1 MDSFDYGKALS
12 EMWTLGGKA
21 FLDAQEQALRAM
33 REGAAAMGLPAGMP
47 GGMPAGMPG
56 AGLPGMAMPGV
67 AMPGGLPGLAPPP
80 AFPNLAFD
88 AGEIGKAGQAL
99 AELWTS
105 ASDLAAALARRL
117 PQQPAPQGADA
128 AAGAAAATQAGAE
141 STVAA
146 TLRRMID
153 PRVWLSAGDD
163 MEEALQRMAEGPR
176 FADLWDNERRFA
188 GVFGAWMAL
197 RRRSL
202 EHQAVVLE
210 GWTTAARRFAER
222 LGERLGE
229 RAAQGE
235 APSPVA
241 SQRAAL
247 DLWIETANRT
257 LLEMQRSERYLESQA
272 QLLKASTELR
282 LAQQAVAEYYGR
294 MFGLPTRTELDDVH
308 RTVTELRRALRAVER
323 RLRQQ
328 QQQAATATATATEKP
343 AAAAAAAAAAMRASR
358 PAARRGKKTEEN

>member
-1 MDSFDYGKALS
+1 M
-12 EMWTLGGKA
+12 
-21 FLDAQEQALRAM
+21 
-33 REGAAAMGLPAGMP
+33 
-47 GGMPAGMPG
+47 
-56 AGLPGMAMPGV
+56 
-67 AMPGGLPGLAPPP
+67 
-80 AFPNLAFD
+80 
-88 AGEIGKAGQAL
+88 
-99 AELWTS
+99 
-105 ASDLAAALARRL
+105 
-117 PQQPAPQGADA
+117 
-128 AAGAAAATQAGAE
+128 
-141 STVAA
+141 AA
-146 TLRRMID
+146 TLRRMVD

-197 RRRSL
+197 RRRGL

-222 LGERLGE
+222 LGERAAAT
-229 RAAQGE
+229 AAQGE
-235 APSPVA
+235 ASPPVV

-247 DLWIETANRT
+247 DLWIETANRA

-308 RTVTELRRALRAVER
+308 RTVTELRRALRATQR

-328 QQQAATATATATEKP
+328 QQQR
-343 AAAAAAAAAAMRASR
+343 AAAAAAEAGAGRPARRPRPRRVRASR

>member
-1 MDSFDYGKALS
+1 M
-12 EMWTLGGKA
+12 
-21 FLDAQEQALRAM
+21 
-33 REGAAAMGLPAGMP
+33 
-47 GGMPAGMPG
+47 
-56 AGLPGMAMPGV
+56 
-67 AMPGGLPGLAPPP
+67 
-80 AFPNLAFD
+80 
-88 AGEIGKAGQAL
+88 
-99 AELWTS
+99 
-105 ASDLAAALARRL
+105 
-117 PQQPAPQGADA
+117 
-128 AAGAAAATQAGAE
+128 
-141 STVAA
+141 AA

-197 RRRSL
+197 RRRCL

-222 LGERLGE
+222 LGERSA

-235 APSPVA
+235 ASSPVA

-328 QQQAATATATATEKP
+328 QQ
-343 AAAAAAAAAAMRASR
+343 AAAAAAGGGAAGAAAAAMRASR
-358 PAARRGKKTEEN
+358 PAARRGKKAEEN